1 MKIKHDNRAG
11 MAIPLVLGF
20 IFVATILGTTLL
32 FLSKT
37 RGADTVRTVGRFQH
51 LHLTQMGISEALGI
65 IKPLRITE
73 VIAKRGPR
81 WSFNTPQQEFGNA
94 TGWCEVKVETR
105 GESEL
110 EITSTGCWQERGAP
124 LRRRSFS
131 CVAHY
136 RENRDS
142 DSNRYRT
149 IVKIEGEWKV
159 GKFSEELTESAS
171 E

>member
-1 MKIKHDNRAG
+1 MKRNNSKRAG

-37 RGADTVRTVGRFQH
+37 RGADTIRTVGRFQH
-51 LHLTQMGISEALGI
+51 QHLTQAGISEALGI

-81 WSFNTPQQEFGNA
+81 WDFNTPQQEFGNA
-94 TGWCEVKVETR
+94 TGWCEVEVETR
-105 GESEL
+105 GENEL
-110 EITSTGCWQERGAP
+110 HITSTGCWQERGAP

-131 CVAHY
+131 CAA
-136 RENRDS
+136 
-142 DSNRYRT
+142 RYNETRSSESSRYNT
-149 IVKIEGEWKV
+149 MVKIEGEWKI
-159 GKFSEELTESAS
+159 GRFQEAQPERAEE
-171 E
+171 